1 MTTTRISTA
10 AAAVLLATSL
20 GATIAFAQN
29 NSTPAPQEAPM
40 PQQGMMMGPA
50 GKDHGAMMD
59 MAQMNRMMENC
70 NRMMESRQHPPS
82 GPQTARPDK
91 G

>member
-1 MTTTRISTA
+1 MMIKRIPMA
-10 AAAVLLATSL
+10 AAAALLVTAL
-20 GATIAFAQN
+20 GASLALAQN
-29 NSTPAPQEAPM
+29 NATPTPQQAPM
-40 PQQGMMMGPA
+40 PKEGMMMGQA

-70 NRMMESRQHPPS
+70 NRMMESKQHPPS
-82 GPQTARPDK
+82 IPQSAKPDN

>member
-1 MTTTRISTA
+1 MMMKRIPMTA
-10 AAAVLLATSL
+10 AAALLVTSL

-29 NSTPAPQEAPM
+29 NAAPPPQQAPM
-40 PQQGMMMGPA
+40 PKEGMMMGPA

-70 NRMMESRQHPPS
+70 SRMMESKQHPPT
-82 GPQTARPDK
+82 GPQGAKPHN

>member
-1 MTTTRISTA
+1 MIMKRMPMAIA
-10 AAAVLLATSL
+10 ATLLATSL
-20 GATIAFAQN
+20 GATIALAQN
-29 NSTPAPQEAPM
+29 NSAPTPQQAPM
-40 PQQGMMMGPA
+40 PKEGMMMGEA

-70 NRMMESRQHPPS
+70 NRMMESKQHPPS
-82 GPQTARPDK
+82 GPQSAKPDN